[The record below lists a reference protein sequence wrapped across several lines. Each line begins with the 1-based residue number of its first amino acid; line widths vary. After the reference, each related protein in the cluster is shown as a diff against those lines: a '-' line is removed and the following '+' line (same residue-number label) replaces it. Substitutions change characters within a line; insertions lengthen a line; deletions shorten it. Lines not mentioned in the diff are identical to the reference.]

1 MPTRPL
7 AGNGATVGSLW
18 GLQGRPVP
26 DAWTAPWQGRVAV
39 TLAGVGE
46 LSLDALVER
55 STAVAER
62 IATEAGSVA

>member
-1 MPTRPL
+1 
-7 AGNGATVGSLW
+7 
-18 GLQGRPVP
+18 
-26 DAWTAPWQGRVAV
+26 V

-62 IATEAGSVA
+62 IAAEAGSVA